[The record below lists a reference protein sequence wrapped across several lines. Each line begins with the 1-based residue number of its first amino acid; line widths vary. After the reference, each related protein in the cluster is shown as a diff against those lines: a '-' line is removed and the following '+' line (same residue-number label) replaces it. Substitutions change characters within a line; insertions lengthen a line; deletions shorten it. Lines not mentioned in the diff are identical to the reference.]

1 MSEAQVVAILIGAP
15 AWAPDAARLLRAAG
29 LRTIALEDPTRY
41 LDRLIDAHPALIM
54 VDGDMPGWPWWVT
67 TPKVRQET
75 RRIPL
80 LVIASDPHI
89 KIDAREA
96 GADHFLD
103 VATLGDTLPAAI
115 DALARVPDTSW
126 LDELACQCAEPMP
139 LPGQEGIARFNAG
152 DYYGQHDFFEA
163 LWMAEPG
170 PVRDLYRAILQV
182 GVAYHHITQGN
193 PRGALKMLRRSAQ
206 WFASLPDVCQGVN
219 VRQLRED
226 AAAVEAALRAADGA
240 DFDAA
245 EWLPLPPLRTISD
258 TES

>member
-1 MSEAQVVAILIGAP
+1 MVR
-15 AWAPDAARLLRAAG
+15 ARLTLWVSLVLILLAVLVSGSRSPIVLTGACAGIATLALGKMGRFFSWGIVAYLVFAAG
-29 LRTIALEDPTRY
+29 FAL
-41 LDRLIDAHPALIM
+41 L
-54 VDGDMPGWPWWVT
+54 GPGVAER
-67 TPKVRQET
+67 VGS
-75 RRIPL
+75 
-80 LVIASDPHI
+80 IAST
-89 KIDAREA
+89 
-96 GADHFLD
+96 DH
-103 VATLGDTLPAAI
+103 
-115 DALARVPDTSW
+115 
-126 LDELACQCAEPMP
+126 
-139 LPGQEGIARFNAG
+139 IARFNAG
-152 DYYGQHDFFEA
+152 DYYDQHDFFEA

-206 WFASLPDVCQGVN
+206 WFASLPDVCQGVD